1 MNAKTNIKEHTLRV
15 LFYVAL
21 LMEFSPRHSEP
32 KVSEAAPSISEVQS
46 ESPMGHQKS
55 VRESVRIF
63 TYYLFTVHYSLNKR
77 PYRFL
82 ESNK

>member
-32 KVSEAAPSISEVQS
+32 KASEAAPSISEVQS
-46 ESPMGHQKS
+46 ESPMGPVKTDCICFD
-55 VRESVRIF
+55 RIF
-63 TYYLFTVHYSLNKR
+63 M
-77 PYRFL
+77 RFL
-82 ESNK
+82 TIFPKNQSGK